1 MGATPLYLAI
11 ILAQANA
18 YLCASAM
25 LRLSGTVDNFMGVMP
40 PPLPSPAEN
49 IFSRKTCPQTPLK

>member
-18 YLCASAM
+18 YLRASAT
-25 LRLSGTVDNFMGVMP
+25 LHLSGTVVEYDKLSWILRISLQGINERY
-40 PPLPSPAEN
+40 LNLRNS
-49 IFSRKTCPQTPLK
+49 